1 MLYARDPNFILLISC
16 LHELTIM
23 EQSFDIV
30 DVVNSCVGSFQLIY
44 ILTQNCKYSFLI
56 FWGELLKWLLLL
68 IYNFKNKISVDV
80 SLKMCHKKAADEA
93 FR

>member
-56 FWGELLKWLLLL
+56 FWGELLKGLLLL

>member
-16 LHELTIM
+16 LHEHTIM

-44 ILTQNCKYSFLI
+44 ILTQN
-56 FWGELLKWLLLL
+56 
-68 IYNFKNKISVDV
+68 FK
-80 SLKMCHKKAADEA
+80 
-93 FR
+93 